1 MATVISSS
9 VFSPTNFLSFPLS
22 QRSLELNPHPA
33 RRNLCC
39 SGKKY
44 SKGRAAKSD
53 EELCDELREFIESM
67 GLPEDHLPSI
77 SELRDNGRKD
87 LANIV
92 RRRGYK
98 AITELLLNSN
108 SVNHFDKTSEGNKDG
123 KGCAFNRDFPSEAIE
138 GDNLND
144 INHLKSLLCQKE
156 TELSQLKKQ
165 IEDEK
170 FALVNLR
177 ARVKAELGDIQ
188 CSIADKDAELRAAQE
203 YLNGLKEVH
212 INYRTN
218 GQVVEVAGS
227 FNGWQ
232 HKVRMDLDHS
242 SECIDSPDSRKPELW
257 STVLWLY
264 PGIYEVTEIKFIVD
278 GHWTV
283 DPGQEIIISGGF
295 TNNVLTVDG

>member
-108 SVNHFDKTSEGNKDG
+108 S
-123 KGCAFNRDFPSEAIE
+123 AIE

-242 SECIDSPDSRKPELW
+242 SECIDSPDSRQPVKICTTLQFSLRPQKCVCI
-257 STVLWLY
+257 VL
-264 PGIYEVTEIKFIVD
+264 V
-278 GHWTV
+278 
-283 DPGQEIIISGGF
+283 
-295 TNNVLTVDG
+295 

>member
-44 SKGRAAKSD
+44 SSKGRAAKSD

-108 SVNHFDKTSEGNKDG
+108 S
-123 KGCAFNRDFPSEAIE
+123 AIE

>member
-44 SKGRAAKSD
+44 SSKGRAAKSD

-77 SELRDNGRKD
+77 SELRENGRKD

-108 SVNHFDKTSEGNKDG
+108 S
-123 KGCAFNRDFPSEAIE
+123 AIE

-144 INHLKSLLCQKE
+144 INHLKSLLE

-170 FALVNLR
+170 LALVNLR

-242 SECIDSPDSRKPELW
+242 SECIDSLDSRKPELW

>member
-44 SKGRAAKSD
+44 SSKGRAAKSD

-77 SELRDNGRKD
+77 SELRENGRKD

-108 SVNHFDKTSEGNKDG
+108 S
-123 KGCAFNRDFPSEAIE
+123 AIE

-170 FALVNLR
+170 LALVNLR

-242 SECIDSPDSRKPELW
+242 SECIDSLDSRKPELW